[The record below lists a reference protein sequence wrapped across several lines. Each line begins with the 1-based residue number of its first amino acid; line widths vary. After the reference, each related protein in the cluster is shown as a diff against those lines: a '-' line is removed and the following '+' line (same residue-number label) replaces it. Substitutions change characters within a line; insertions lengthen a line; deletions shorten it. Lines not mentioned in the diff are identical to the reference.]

1 MKIIFAGI
9 PATIILY
16 SLSNL
21 MVRNFGRF
29 IVLTLLYALVSMLI
43 ITPPIFAAMGTSL
56 RRTFRMSAVENL
68 RDFD

>member
-1 MKIIFAGI
+1 
-9 PATIILY
+9 
-16 SLSNL
+16 